1 MVNLKF
7 KSTIKWYVKAL
18 TNRSR
23 NLVRSPMTRP
33 PVTEAAYVRKAER
46 SFYPKLLYYL
56 ISGNPVFA
64 GSGKSPDP
72 ISSSSELSK
81 LELMNKQKSVVIEKT
96 NAAQKRSN
104 LWMTDKKERFWTPGG
119 TTTQLSSN
127 VE

>member
-1 MVNLKF
+1 M
-7 KSTIKWYVKAL
+7 
-18 TNRSR
+18 
-23 NLVRSPMTRP
+23 
-33 PVTEAAYVRKAER
+33 
-46 SFYPKLLYYL
+46 LYYL

-64 GSGKSPDP
+64 GSGKSLDP

-104 LWMTDKKERFWTPGG
+104 LWMTDKKERVWTPGG